1 MGSKVL
7 TAEVAKT
14 TEEIKTGLMDR
25 TILSQ
30 DEGMVFLFK
39 KNSIPG
45 FWMKNT
51 PIPLSIAFVDEN
63 NRIVKIDDMSPQSLE
78 IHHPEGPIR
87 CAIEVNQGWFKE
99 NDINTGDI
107 IHHISPLH

>member
-1 MGSKVL
+1 MCSISIPAYPEPTKIKIKMGSKVL

-14 TEEIKTGLMDR
+14 TEEIKTGLMDC

-51 PIPLSIAFVDEN
+51 LIPLSIH
-63 NRIVKIDDMSPQSLE
+63 K
-78 IHHPEGPIR
+78 
-87 CAIEVNQGWFKE
+87 
-99 NDINTGDI
+99 
-107 IHHISPLH
+107 